1 LPGDKKLRA
10 STWKMVHK
18 HKKKKK
24 RWHKLVKGN
33 LLCQM
38 VLVGVPEMLGDATF
52 IHLKVAIQLAFSAEE
67 DNKTMTNNVSH
78 CHSIF
83 SLKTSGMSSI

>member
-18 HKKKKK
+18 HKKKKKK

-38 VLVGVPEMLGDATF
+38 VLVGVPEMLGDAIF

-67 DNKTMTNNVSH
+67 DNKTRTNDVSLDFF
-78 CHSIF
+78 I
-83 SLKTSGMSSI
+83 KNK